1 MFSRMLADVLR
12 WARPAVTALA
22 VLLVGLGPSVGVVDA
37 STSATVRSVTI
48 MNESS
53 QTIDLAIVKKWGSP
67 CGGPNWY
74 FAGWWTLDPGQSER
88 FQTTSSLFYYHGKG
102 VDGGVWDGNDGVDE
116 QVTMYASPTRFEWCE
131 SSSGGWYAAGTGEP
145 RVIGPDDYE
154 IKLRKVDLSE
164 YRSYTQRL
172 TG

>member
-22 VLLVGLGPSVGVVDA
+22 VLLVGFGPSVGVVDA
-37 STSATVRSVTI
+37 STSATVRSVTVV
-48 MNESS
+48 NESG
-53 QTIDLAIVKKWGSP
+53 QTIDLAIMKKWGSP
-67 CGGPNWY
+67 CGGANWY
-74 FAGWWTLDPGQSER
+74 FAGWWTLDPGESET
-88 FQTTSSLFYYHGKG
+88 FQTTSSLFYYHGDG

-131 SSSGGWYAAGTGEP
+131 SSSGGWYAADNGEP
-145 RVIGPDDYE
+145 KTISADDTE
-154 IKLRKVDLSE
+154 IKLRELDLSD